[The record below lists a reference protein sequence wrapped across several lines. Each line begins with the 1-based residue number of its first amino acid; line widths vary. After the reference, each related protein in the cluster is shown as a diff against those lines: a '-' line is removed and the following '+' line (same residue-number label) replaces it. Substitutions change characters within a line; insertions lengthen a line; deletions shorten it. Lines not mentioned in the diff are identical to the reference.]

1 MKWFTAT
8 LLLLIYFV
16 PFSYGVQKRYATGK
30 IIAVEQKANTKVLY
44 YLVNTPVTQDEPYY
58 EVSVQLND
66 TIYLGQYTPWHAKET
81 LPEEWEPGFPVPVQI
96 DGRHLIVKRPSGVD
110 MEFVIL
116 KRTAVKA
123 EPKVPA
129 PAPATK

>member
-8 LLLLIYFV
+8 LLLACLV
-16 PFSYGVQKRYATGK
+16 PSSYGVQKQYATGK
-30 IIAVEQKANTKVLY
+30 IVAVEQKANTKVLY

-58 EVSVQLND
+58 EVSVQLKD

-81 LPEEWEPGFPVPVQI
+81 LPEEWEPGFTVPVRI
-96 DGRHLIVKRPSGVD
+96 DGRHLILKRPSGVD

-129 PAPATK
+129 PTPATK